1 MLTLLAY
8 YTYLT
13 YFRFKTG
20 FSYQAG
26 ALKREKKTASGI
38 EIEDRGSGRIENRD
52 RGSGGIWLDLDLD
65 LDLGGDR
72 CSLLV
77 ACSSLPPI
85 LVCTKLGRG
94 RRVFLPGNFL
104 TEGS

>member
-77 ACSSLPPI
+77 ACS
-85 LVCTKLGRG
+85 LVCTTLGRG
-94 RRVFLPGNFL
+94 RRIFLPGNFL
-104 TEGS
+104 PEGS